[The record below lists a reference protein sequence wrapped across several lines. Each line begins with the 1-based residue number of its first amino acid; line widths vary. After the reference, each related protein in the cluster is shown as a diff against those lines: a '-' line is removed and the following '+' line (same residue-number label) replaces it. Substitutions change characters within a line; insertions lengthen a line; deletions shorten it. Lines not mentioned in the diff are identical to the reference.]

1 MELKDWLNSI
11 NNTKKDL
18 LEEDP
23 SLSKEYLLLSLLT
36 SVCQVT
42 WTLFFSLVK

>member
-23 SLSKEYLLLSLLT
+23 SLSKEYLLSLLT

-42 WTLFFSLVK
+42 WTLFFSPMK